1 MRNLQLLVFF
11 ILCSFQLH
19 MGKCNTEV
27 PILRYQAVKNC
38 PNDHCTVGIPIKSS
52 STLNEFS
59 FCGKYRFDFLKESF
73 LMYIDGPESYIYL
86 LDFEERK
93 GLVKFNGNNQ
103 FFSFQNQTLVPDDWH
118 HICMAVTDYGITK
131 LVLNGEFIYEALL
144 IGANK
149 KIETNLWLGGSNIS
163 HLQDLRF
170 EGAMTDI
177 YLWNKSLNI
186 DDLILITT
194 GKKSSHSILAP
205 TLFSWKTS
213 KITASCPCIEYEK
226 IDGSDGLF
234 KDGFTEKAIIM
245 IEHKTTFDSANK
257 FCKGF
262 GGNFLVPQDS
272 NEIDFVSSLIMKSD
286 RCQEAFVGLFKINVT
301 MLVDIN
307 HSIAPY
313 VHWNDYEPNGGEY
326 EECIAINLHYLPNSY
341 FNDANCFR
349 KICFVCLM
357 TTKMIFSLRGN
368 IPSNIERNYVVSM
381 FGKETKIKG
390 ITETECIWNNTW
402 LFGPNLK
409 QDTSVGSS
417 IIPPTGLQRWNN
429 GQMLKFTQC
438 KDEFTCHMHGYC
450 ISMMKRCNGHQDCS
464 DGSDEA
470 NCTIM
475 TFQDGYDKKY
485 PSMENTT
492 VLISMEIIDIWDIQE
507 LEMDYTVRLKTKIWW
522 YDSRITFRNLKINED
537 KNHLSMNEIDQIW
550 SPELLFLESYGVGVI
565 KAGDHVSKD
574 ASKFTGDGTVRI
586 LRNGNPQNNL
596 LKELDEDYLYSGKEN
611 ALLMTNHI
619 VVKLGCR
626 FSLEMYPFDSQLCPI
641 KLNKT
646 ASQEPQFGMKW
657 EKPPIIKDSIELM
670 QFHVIKDLQYNNT
683 NEIQNEIR
691 VYIKLQ
697 RKLAGH
703 IFNTY
708 IPTFCLIM
716 IAGFTL
722 FIDYSHFE
730 ATIMVA
736 LTTMLVIYTLHQSI
750 SDTLPA
756 TAYLKMIDIW
766 LFGGLIVP
774 FIIIGIL
781 IILDYLAMR
790 ESNAVIELQKEDEFK
805 WNSKCFIKSMRII
818 LPLTAGCLMGSYW
831 IIGLSYYYT

>member
-1 MRNLQLLVFF
+1 M
-11 ILCSFQLH
+11 
-19 MGKCNTEV
+19 
-27 PILRYQAVKNC
+27 RYQSLKNC
-38 PNDHCTVGIPIKSS
+38 PDDECIVGIPIKSS
-52 STLNEFS
+52 SLLNEFS
-59 FCGKYRFDFLKESF
+59 FCGKYRFDFLKESL
-73 LMYIDGPESYIYL
+73 LMYMDGPESYIRFY
-86 LDFEERK
+86 DFEEKK
-93 GLVKFNGNNQ
+93 GILKHNGISM
-103 FFSFQNQTLVPDDWH
+103 FFSFQNQSMVPDNWQH
-118 HICMAVTDYGITK
+118 VCMATTNDGIVT
-131 LVLNGEFIYEALL
+131 LVLNGEILFEALL
-144 IGANK
+144 EGDSSE
-149 KIETNLWLGGSNIS
+149 KIESNLWLGGSNIS
-163 HLQDLRF
+163 SWKNRRL

-177 YLWNKSLNI
+177 HLWSKSLKV

-194 GKKSSHSILAP
+194 NRKASSSMSSA
-205 TLFSWKTS
+205 TVLFSWKS
-213 KITASCPCIEYEK
+213 FAITTSCPCIEYQLLDENDN
-226 IDGSDGLF
+226 IFEDSF
-234 KDGFTEKAIIM
+234 KQEAIVL
-245 IEHKTTFDSANK
+245 IEHPTTFNSANK

-272 NEIDFVSSLIMKSD
+272 NEIDFVSSSIMKSD
-286 RCQEAFVGLFKINVT
+286 RCQEAFVGLFKINAT

-475 TFQDGYDKKY
+475 TLKDGYDKKY
-485 PSMENTT
+485 PSTLKNTT
-492 VLISMEIIDIWDIQE
+492 VSISMEIYDILDIQE
-507 LEMDYTVRLKTKIWW
+507 LVMEYTVYLKISMWW
-522 YDSRITFRNLKINED
+522 YDSRITFRNLKIDN
-537 KNHLSMNEIDQIW
+537 NANILSAKEIDQIW
-550 SPELLFLESYGVGVI
+550 SPELIFWDSNEVGI
-565 KAGDHVSKD
+565 IRAGDQVSKD
-574 ASKFTGDGTVRI
+574 ASKFSGKGTVKV
-586 LRNGNPQNNL
+586 LRRGNQQHNP
-596 LKELDEDYLYSGKEN
+596 LKEIDEDYLYPGKEN
-611 ALLMTNHI
+611 PFLMTNRM
-619 VVKLGCR
+619 VVKLGCK
-626 FSLEMYPFDSQLCPI
+626 FSLETFPFDSQLCPI
-641 KLNKT
+641 KLNKGME
-646 ASQEPQFGMKW
+646 QEPQFSLKW
-657 EKPPIIKDSIELM
+657 DKPPSMKSTIKLM
-670 QFHVIKDLQYNNT
+670 QYNIKDLYFNNT
-683 NEIQNEIR
+683 NEIQNEIT
-691 VYIKLQ
+691 VNIKLQ
-697 RKLAGH
+697 RKLSGH
-703 IFNTY
+703 IFNIY
-708 IPTFCLIM
+708 IPTLCLVL
-716 IAGFTL
+716 IAWFTL

-750 SDTLPA
+750 SATLPA
-756 TAYLKMIDIW
+756 TAYLKMIDVW

-774 FIIIGIL
+774 FIIIWIL
-781 IILDYLAMR
+781 MILDYLVMK
-790 ESNAVIELQKEDEFK
+790 ETNKVKDFQKKDENI
-805 WNSKCFIKSMRII
+805 WNPKYFIKVMRII
-818 LPLTAGCLMGSYW
+818 VSLAVGFSMGLYW
-831 IIGLSYYYT
+831 IIGLTYYFN